1 MHQEEIVNLLV
12 VGSVAL
18 DSVETPYGMVDNAL
32 GGSAVY
38 FSVSASYFTDVGVVA
53 VIGLDFPEDHLNF
66 LKSKRIDLRGLKREP
81 GLTFHWKGRYS
92 GDLNEAET
100 IDTKLNVF
108 EDFRPYI
115 PEEYRESSF
124 VFLANIDPEL
134 QLNVLEQ
141 VKRPKLTI
149 CDTMN
154 FWIEGKLEQLKEIIK
169 RVDILII
176 NEGEVRQLSRETNL
190 IKAYQ
195 KISSYGPKI
204 LVVKQGSYGALLF
217 TPSSVFSAPA
227 YPLEELSDPTGAG
240 DCFAGGFVGY
250 LAKSQDTTEDK
261 LRKAVI
267 YGSVM
272 ASFNVE
278 DFSLGRLKT
287 LTIDEIEKR
296 FESFKKLTQ
305 F

>member
-1 MHQEEIVNLLV
+1 VNLLV

-53 VIGLDFPEDHLNF
+53 VIGLDFPDDHLNF
-66 LKSKRIDLRGLKREP
+66 LKSKRIDLRGLKRES

>member
-1 MHQEEIVNLLV
+1 

-53 VIGLDFPEDHLNF
+53 VIGRDFPEDHLNF
-66 LKSKRIDLRGLKREP
+66 LKSKRIDLRGLKRES

-100 IDTKLNVF
+100 IDTQLNVF

-115 PEEYRESSF
+115 PEEYRKSSF

-154 FWIEGKLEQLKEIIK
+154 FWIEGKLEQLKKIIK

-195 KISSYGPKI
+195 KISSYGPKV
-204 LVVKQGSYGALLF
+204 LVIKQGSYGALLF

-250 LAKSQDTTEDK
+250 LAKSQDIAEDE

-296 FESFKKLTQ
+296 FESFRKLTQ

>member
-1 MHQEEIVNLLV
+1 MNVLV

-18 DSVETPYGMVDNAL
+18 DSVETPYGMVENAL

-38 FSVSASYFTDVGVVA
+38 FSVSASYFTNVGVVA
-53 VIGLDFPEDHLNF
+53 VIGRDFPEDHLNF
-66 LKSKRIDLRGLKREP
+66 LKSKRIDLRGLKRES

-100 IDTKLNVF
+100 IDTQLNVF

-195 KISSYGPKI
+195 KISSYGPKV
-204 LVVKQGSYGALLF
+204 LVIKQGSYGALLF

-227 YPLEELSDPTGAG
+227 YPLQELSDPTGAG

-250 LAKSQDTTEDK
+250 LAKSQDTAEDE

-278 DFSLGRLKT
+278 NFSLGRLKT

-296 FESFKKLTQ
+296 FESFRKLTQ

>member
-53 VIGLDFPEDHLNF
+53 VIGLDFPDDHLNF
-66 LKSKRIDLRGLKREP
+66 LKSKRIDLRGLKRES

-204 LVVKQGSYGALLF
+204 LVIKQGSYGALLF

-296 FESFKKLTQ
+296 FESFRKLTQ

>member
-1 MHQEEIVNLLV
+1 MNLLV

-66 LKSKRIDLRGLKREP
+66 LKSKRIDLRGLKRES

-287 LTIDEIEKR
+287 LTNDEIEKR
-296 FESFKKLTQ
+296 FESFRKLTQ

>member
-1 MHQEEIVNLLV
+1 M
-12 VGSVAL
+12 GSVAL

-66 LKSKRIDLRGLKREP
+66 LKSKRIDLRGLKRES

-195 KISSYGPKI
+195 KISSYGPKV
-204 LVVKQGSYGALLF
+204 LVIKQGSYGALLF

-250 LAKSQDTTEDK
+250 LAKSQDIAEDE

-296 FESFKKLTQ
+296 FESFRKLTQ

>member
-1 MHQEEIVNLLV
+1 MNLIV

-18 DSVETPYGMVDNAL
+18 DSVETPYGKVENAL

-38 FSVSASYFTDVGVVA
+38 FSTSARYFTEVGIVA
-53 VIGLDFPEDHLNF
+53 VVGEDFPEEHLAF
-66 LKSKRIDLRGLKREP
+66 LQSKAVDVRGLTREP

-92 GDLNEAET
+92 GNLNEAET
-100 IDTKLNVF
+100 LATQLNVF
-108 EDFRPYI
+108 ETFRPHI
-115 PEEYRESSF
+115 PAEYCEAPF

-134 QLNVLEQ
+134 QLTVLEQ
-141 VKRPKLTI
+141 VKAPKLTI

-154 FWIEGKLEQLKEIIK
+154 FWIEGKIDQLRETIK

-176 NEGEVRQLSRETNL
+176 NEGEARLLSQESNL

-195 KISSYGPKI
+195 KISSYGPKTI
-204 LVVKQGSYGALLF
+204 VVKQGSYGAQLF
-217 TPSSVFSAPA
+217 TPSSIFSAPA
-227 YPLEELSDPTGAG
+227 YPLQDVSDPTGAG
-240 DCFAGGFVGY
+240 DCFAGGFTGY
-250 LAKSQDTTEDK
+250 LAKVNSFTEGD

-278 DFSLGRLKT
+278 DFSLGRLRT
-287 LTIDEIEKR
+287 LTNDEVEQR
-296 FESFKKLTQ
+296 FAAFKKLTR

>member
-53 VIGLDFPEDHLNF
+53 VIGLDFPDDHLNF
-66 LKSKRIDLRGLKREP
+66 LKSKRIDLRGLKRES

>member
-1 MHQEEIVNLLV
+1 M
-12 VGSVAL
+12 GSVAL

-38 FSVSASYFTDVGVVA
+38 FSVSASYFADVGVVA
-53 VIGLDFPEDHLNF
+53 VIGHDFPEDHLNF
-66 LKSKRIDLRGLKREP
+66 LKSKRIDLRGLKRES

-100 IDTKLNVF
+100 IDTQLNVF
-108 EDFRPYI
+108 EDFSPYI

-190 IKAYQ
+190 IKAYK
-195 KISSYGPKI
+195 KISSYGPKV
-204 LVVKQGSYGALLF
+204 LVIKQGSYGALLF

-250 LAKSQDTTEDK
+250 LAKSQDIAEDE

-296 FESFKKLTQ
+296 FESFKKLTR

>member
-1 MHQEEIVNLLV
+1 MNLLV

-18 DSVETPYGMVDNAL
+18 DSVETPCGRVENAL

-38 FSVSASYFTDVGVVA
+38 FSVSASYFTEVGLVA
-53 VIGLDFPEDHLNF
+53 VIGRDFPEEQLTF
-66 LKSKRIDLRGLKREP
+66 LKSRNIDLRGLTKEP

-100 IDTKLNVF
+100 LDTQLNVF
-108 EDFRPYI
+108 EDFRPHI
-115 PEEYRESSF
+115 PEEYQDVSF

-141 VKRPKLTI
+141 VKRPRLVI

-154 FWIEGKLEQLKEIIK
+154 FWIEGKLKQLKEIIK
-169 RVDILII
+169 RIDILII
-176 NEGEVRQLSRETNL
+176 NEGEVRQLSQEYNL
-190 IKAYQ
+190 VKAYQ
-195 KISSYGPKI
+195 KISSYGPKT
-204 LVVKQGSYGALLF
+204 LVIKQGSYGALLL
-217 TPSSVFSAPA
+217 TPSSIFSAPA
-227 YPLEELSDPTGAG
+227 YLLEELSDPTGAG
-240 DCFAGGFVGY
+240 DSFAGGFTGY
-250 LAKSQDTTEDK
+250 LAKSQNIAENE

-272 ASFNVE
+272 ASFSVE
-278 DFSLGRLKT
+278 DFSLGRLRT
-287 LTIDEIEKR
+287 LTFDEVEER
-296 FESFKKLTQ
+296 FESFKRLTQ

>member
-1 MHQEEIVNLLV
+1 M
-12 VGSVAL
+12 GSVAL

-53 VIGLDFPEDHLNF
+53 VIGRDFPEDHLNF
-66 LKSKRIDLRGLKREP
+66 LKSKRIDLRGLKRES

-100 IDTKLNVF
+100 IDTRLNVF

-154 FWIEGKLEQLKEIIK
+154 FWIEGKLEQLKKIIK

-195 KISSYGPKI
+195 KISSYGPKV
-204 LVVKQGSYGALLF
+204 LVIKQGSYGALLF

-250 LAKSQDTTEDK
+250 LAKSQDIAEDE

-287 LTIDEIEKR
+287 LTIGEIEKR
-296 FESFKKLTQ
+296 FESFRKLTQ

>member
-1 MHQEEIVNLLV
+1 M
-12 VGSVAL
+12 GSVAL

-53 VIGLDFPEDHLNF
+53 VIGRDFPEDHLNF
-66 LKSKRIDLRGLKREP
+66 LKSKRIDLRGLKRES

-100 IDTKLNVF
+100 INTQLNVF

-154 FWIEGKLEQLKEIIK
+154 FWIEGKLEQLKKIIK

-195 KISSYGPKI
+195 KISSYGPKV
-204 LVVKQGSYGALLF
+204 LVIKQGSYGALLF

-250 LAKSQDTTEDK
+250 LAKSQDIAEDE

-296 FESFKKLTQ
+296 FESFRKLTQ